1 MENSRVQQI
10 VQTTYHAVQVA
21 ADPTTKVGVIEQELA
36 NIAPQVGQCIT
47 ENAKHIS
54 VDSVKHL

>member
-1 MENSRVQQI
+1 MIYQ
-10 VQTTYHAVQVA
+10 AVQVA
-21 ADPTTKVGVIEQELA
+21 ADPTEMLEVIEQELA

-54 VDSVKHL
+54 VDSVEHL